1 MHGVLGGGAIQQAG
15 GLLDQRGGVVVFNE
29 QMKAQAAESGRMR
42 MELGEATEK
51 GLFELHYQ
59 PIVGLRHGD
68 VYGVEALLR
77 WNRSRRNRLAAGE
90 FIDLA
95 RDAGLMARLDRT
107 AIGMACD
114 QRIDWLSQGLSRFRV
129 SVNVSGAQLA
139 DPKFPDD
146 VEKLLKARGLPPR
159 MLEIESGEA
168 AFLDSLQADE
178 GILRALDDIGI
189 GLVMDDFDLGEGSM
203 RALAR
208 LPIRVVKL
216 DRAYLAQVQADA
228 RGRRSVRAFVRFASE
243 LEILT
248 AAEGVENRETVDWL
262 KELGVDLAQGYYFAR
277 PMAPQALTPMLDSGD
292 FSNENKKSP
301 AQALHALARSLAGRG
316 KAHGSAIP
324 PESVGDSSSGV
335 SVSKD

>member
-1 MHGVLGGGAIQQAG
+1 
-15 GLLDQRGGVVVFNE
+15 
-29 QMKAQAAESGRMR
+29 
-42 MELGEATEK
+42 
-51 GLFELHYQ
+51 
-59 PIVGLRHGD
+59 
-68 VYGVEALLR
+68 
-77 WNRSRRNRLAAGE
+77 
-90 FIDLA
+90 
-95 RDAGLMARLDRT
+95 
-107 AIGMACD
+107 
-114 QRIDWLSQGLSRFRV
+114 
-129 SVNVSGAQLA
+129 
-139 DPKFPDD
+139 
-146 VEKLLKARGLPPR
+146 
-159 MLEIESGEA
+159 
-168 AFLDSLQADE
+168 
-178 GILRALDDIGI
+178 
-189 GLVMDDFDLGEGSM
+189 M

-292 FSNENKKSP
+292 FSNERKKSP

-316 KAHGSAIP
+316 KADGSAIP